1 MKSTDP
7 GLCRFWLQA
16 EAGPTPTAIPTT
28 NEAARL
34 LTLADEYY
42 REGRPVEAAA
52 QYRLIL
58 DQYASRPE
66 ARGALFGLARSGV
79 QRGRYTEAAEN
90 FKKYLTTYP
99 NDLMRR
105 YCYFYLGLVNKDLG
119 LWDDALAYFQKYQAE
134 QPGQMALD
142 GYALDEIAGIY
153 ENTLKSDQAFD
164 TYKKVANSNVSNL
177 TRVNAM
183 ELVGDDYLKAND
195 PANAAVWYGRVLE
208 IAKVPD
214 YRATLMS
221 KQARALETAGQPAK
235 ATGLY
240 RQVLDE
246 LVDTPAGFATLK
258 TLYNNNSP
266 VLTDYFKGYYLFRA
280 GVPDQAV
287 AAFARFL
294 GRPDENAAQPPTPP
308 DLSGAGQ
315 ERFIQA
321 WFLLA
326 NSLENKGDTER
337 AANEYRD
344 LLNRFPQSKTAPQAL
359 SRLARLTEKAGGADE
374 AFKLYAQLIQNYPAD
389 PLAEDA
395 MVNQVRLI

>member
-1 MKSTDP
+1 MSNPLKLEETPEQKPSTPP
-7 GLCRFWLQA
+7 GSSPTPPSGPISHRQRLNLVLAVTVCLASLALLALGVFLFLEADKAVQTEAHATTTARARPQPTNKAADEVYPTPDYAGFGFKA
-16 EAGPTPTAIPTT
+16 EAGLTPTAIPTT

-99 NDLMRR
+99 NDSLRR

-119 LWDDALAYFQKYQAE
+119 QWDEALAYFQKYQAE
-134 QPGQMALD
+134 QPGQMTLD

-153 ENTLKSDQAFD
+153 DNTLKAGQSVD
-164 TYKKVANSNVSNL
+164 TYKKVADSNVSNL

-214 YRATLMS
+214 YRATVMT
-221 KQARALETAGQPAK
+221 KQAKAL
-235 ATGLY
+235 
-240 RQVLDE
+240 
-246 LVDTPAGFATLK
+246 
-258 TLYNNNSP
+258 
-266 VLTDYFKGYYLFRA
+266 
-280 GVPDQAV
+280 
-287 AAFARFL
+287 
-294 GRPDENAAQPPTPP
+294 
-308 DLSGAGQ
+308 
-315 ERFIQA
+315 
-321 WFLLA
+321 
-326 NSLENKGDTER
+326 
-337 AANEYRD
+337 
-344 LLNRFPQSKTAPQAL
+344 
-359 SRLARLTEKAGGADE
+359 
-374 AFKLYAQLIQNYPAD
+374 
-389 PLAEDA
+389 
-395 MVNQVRLI
+395 